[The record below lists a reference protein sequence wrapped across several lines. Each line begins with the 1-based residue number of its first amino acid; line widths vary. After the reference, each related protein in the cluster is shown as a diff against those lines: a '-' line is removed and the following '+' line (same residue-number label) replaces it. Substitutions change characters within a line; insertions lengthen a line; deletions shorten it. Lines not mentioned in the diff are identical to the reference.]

1 MSARTPSDAE
11 RQRMLE
17 ELAAVPRPER
27 LAWLAGLPDD
37 RLSAFRRILA
47 PADQAKLDALRLA
60 KARAAKQ
67 PTLTSWLEDARAGR
81 ATTPD
86 AMIEVLLE
94 IRERLRPNDA
104 LWVDR
109 IQRSTAGRGYSRKQA
124 ALIKGVYER
133 YYGSATGD

>member
-17 ELAAVPRPER
+17 ELAAVPKPER
-27 LAWLAGLPDD
+27 LAWLSELPDD

-67 PTLTSWLEDARAGR
+67 PTLTGWLEDARAGR

-94 IRERLRPNDA
+94 IRERLRPADA

-133 YYGSATGD
+133 YYGSATGG